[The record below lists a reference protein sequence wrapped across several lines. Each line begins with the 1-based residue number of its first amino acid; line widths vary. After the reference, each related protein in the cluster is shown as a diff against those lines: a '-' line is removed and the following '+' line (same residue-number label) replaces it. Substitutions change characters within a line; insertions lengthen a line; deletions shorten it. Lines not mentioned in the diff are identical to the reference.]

1 MVIPPTRASRHL
13 SIDMRIGIHSGSV
26 WAGIVGIAKLQ
37 FDIWGKLILITVPVR
52 LIILISETRR
62 TEVTKFIGNMP

>member
-1 MVIPPTRASRHL
+1 
-13 SIDMRIGIHSGSV
+13 MRIGIHSGSV

-52 LIILISETRR
+52 LIILISKTRR
-62 TEVTKFIGNMP
+62 TEVTKLRIVSGRIINTEVT